1 MVVRIFQF
9 SPVEDVAILEAVS
22 VFTAQDVR
30 IGTADAEVPVVAA
43 EVVVDFGVIRED
55 VVVVA
60 GCAVV
65 GEVDVIRADAVGY
78 CRAVID
84 LGIGPDAD
92 AVIPGRI
99 ILITFL
105 TVSVR
110 FTGTLVLE
118 TDTGITAEFYV
129 AHAVFQG
136 ADADAE
142 VVQFV
147 SVFISQFVD
156 ESALFNGSLIHV
168 SHGFGDHF
176 SGFVTGD
183 VAFALEIRAVYALDD
198 TGVSEFDDGFISP
211 AVRRYVNERIGC
223 KSASCADSHHSG

>member
-1 MVVRIFQF
+1 MI
-9 SPVEDVAILEAVS
+9 
-22 VFTAQDVR
+22 
-30 IGTADAEVPVVAA
+30 AA
-43 EVVVDFGVIRED
+43 EVIVDFGVVRED

-60 GCAVV
+60 GCTVI

-78 CRAVID
+78 GRAVID

-99 ILITFL
+99 ILIA
-105 TVSVR
+105 SPIIPIR
-110 FTGTLVLE
+110 FTSALVPE
-118 TDTGITAEFYV
+118 TDAGITAEFYV

-136 ADADAE
+136 TDADAE

-147 SVFISQFVD
+147 SVFVSQFVD
-156 ESALFNGSLIHV
+156 ESALFDGRFVHV
-168 SHGFGDHF
+168 SHGFGNHF

>member
-1 MVVRIFQF
+1 MVVGVFQF

-30 IGTADAEVPVVAA
+30 VGTADAEVPMVAA
-43 EVVVDFGVIRED
+43 EVVVDFGIVRED
-55 VVVVA
+55 VAVIA
-60 GCAVV
+60 GSAVI

-78 CRAVID
+78 GRAVID

-99 ILITFL
+99 ILIPCSSL
-105 TVSVR
+105 PIR
-110 FTGTLVLE
+110 FTSALVLE

-136 ADADAE
+136 TDADAE

-147 SVFISQFVD
+147 SIFISQFVD
-156 ESALFNGSLIHV
+156 EGALFNGRFVHV

-176 SGFVTGD
+176 SGFITGD

-198 TGVSEFDDGFISP
+198 AGVSEFDDGFISP
-211 AVRRYVNERIGC
+211 AVARYVDEGVGC
-223 KSASCADSHHSG
+223 KSAGCADSHHSG